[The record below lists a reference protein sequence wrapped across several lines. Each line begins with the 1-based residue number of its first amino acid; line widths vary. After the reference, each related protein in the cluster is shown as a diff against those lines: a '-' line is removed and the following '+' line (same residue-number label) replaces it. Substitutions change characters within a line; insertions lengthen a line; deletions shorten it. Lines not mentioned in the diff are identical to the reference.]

1 MADQFQEGDY
11 VEWNTPQ
18 GKTRGKI
25 KRKLTASIRIKGH
38 YVNATEDEP
47 QYLVESEKS
56 GEEAAHQPE
65 ALQKVHT

>member
-1 MADQFQEGDY
+1 MAEQFQEGDY

-18 GKTRGKI
+18 GTTRGTI
-25 KRKLTASIRIKGH
+25 RRKLTASIHIKGH
-38 YVNATEDEP
+38 YVNATEHEP
-47 QYLVESEKS
+47 QYLVESEKT